1 MDDNATVRRVIAE
14 QVTKWGMVPYSAESP
29 QQALEWL
36 KKGEQYDLGVLDLQ
50 MPGMDGLA
58 LAMEI
63 HKLPG
68 AAMMPLVL
76 LMPLG
81 LHSDAPGST
90 HIVFAHTVNKPVKP
104 AQLCEVLVR
113 ALLSPKAAARQQPTS
128 KPGQPLTERLPLRI
142 LLCDDNAI
150 NQKVAARILQTIGY
164 QPDLAGNGR
173 EALDALDKKP
183 YDLIFM
189 DVMMPEMDGL
199 EATRA
204 IRERQKDGA
213 AHPNYQ
219 PRIIIV
225 AMTAQAMQGDREKC
239 LAAGMDDY
247 LSKPILPK
255 DVRAIVERWGPQAT
269 PAPTAAPAP
278 EADVPPAVPVLK
290 TDVPAPAPAVKADVP
305 APVLAPKTDTL
316 VPAVEEPPVE
326 MDILNDLTDGDA
338 DGLRELVELFLKQ
351 TTQQLAQLEAAVRAN
366 KAEDV
371 RRVAHSC
378 AGASATLGMTRFVP
392 LLRKLERQGASGML
406 TSATQVYKDTAREF
420 ELIQHFLAAQLNS
433 TAPAPAAVPL

>member
-1 MDDNATVRRVIAE
+1 
-14 QVTKWGMVPYSAESP
+14 
-29 QQALEWL
+29 
-36 KKGEQYDLGVLDLQ
+36 

-58 LAMEI
+58 LATEI
-63 HKLPG
+63 HKLAG

-81 LHSDAPGST
+81 LHSDTPGST

-104 AQLCEVLVR
+104 AQLCEVLAR
-113 ALLSPKAAARQQPTS
+113 ALLSPKTAARQQPTS
-128 KPGQPLTERLPLRI
+128 KPGGEPLTERLPLRI

-150 NQKVAARILQTIGY
+150 NQKVASRILQSIGY
-164 QPDLAGNGR
+164 QPDMAGNGR

-199 EATRA
+199 EATCA
-204 IRERQKDGA
+204 IRERQKDAA

-219 PRIIIV
+219 SRIIIV

-247 LSKPILPK
+247 LSKPVLPK
-255 DVRAIVERWGPQAT
+255 DVRAIIERWGSQVT
-269 PAPTAAPAP
+269 PAKPAAPAP
-278 EADVPPAVPVLK
+278 EAA
-290 TDVPAPAPAVKADVP
+290 TPAPAPKVAAPAPALKVAAPVPALKAAAPVP
-305 APVLAPKTDTL
+305 APKAAAPAPALKAAAPVPVPKAAAPT
-316 VPAVEEPPVE
+316 PAVEEPSEPPVE
-326 MDILNDLTDGDA
+326 MELLNDLTDGKA
-338 DGLRELVELFLKQ
+338 ESMRELVDLFLKQ
-351 TTQQLAQLEAAVRAN
+351 TAQQLAQLEIAVRDN
-366 KAEDV
+366 RAEDV

-392 LLRKLERQGASGML
+392 LLRDLEKQGASGTL
-406 TSATQVYKDTAREF
+406 ITAAQVYQNAAHEF
-420 ELIQHFLAAQLNS
+420 KLIQNFLATRLNQAA
-433 TAPAPAAVPL
+433 TTPATVNS